1 MAWTG
6 QDVELNQHSPRN
18 YMYDNF
24 CFIQTELSED
34 TCHHLIADLAKF
46 ILSDENKGKALN
58 FFIDSPGG
66 VATTMNQISGLIML
80 AKLRD
85 IKIITW
91 VFGFAASSASL
102 LAVQG
107 NERYMTKNAYHFV
120 HFGMIPNFLTKSTE
134 IEKSYKQNK
143 DWHNRVKEIYLK
155 NCKGLTEE
163 RLETLME
170 DEFGT
175 ITGEECLKL
184 GFCDHVIDTDLE
196 NMIADKTL
204 VENQVEEF
212 EQWKNNQEK
221 EKRKAK
227 KSSST
232 KKDNK
237 KKVTTNKKK

>member
-1 MAWTG
+1 MAWSG
-6 QDVELNQHSPRN
+6 QDAELTQHSPRN
-18 YMYDNF
+18 YLYDNF

-46 ILSDENKGKALN
+46 ILTDENKGKTLN

-66 VATTMNQISGLIML
+66 VATTMNQISGLITL
-80 AKLRD
+80 AKLRE
-85 IKIITW
+85 IKIVTW

-107 NERYMTKNAYHFV
+107 DERYMTRNATHFV
-120 HFGMIPNFLTKSTE
+120 HFGFLPNFLTKSTE
-134 IEKSYKQNK
+134 IEKSYQQNK
-143 DWHNRVKEIYLK
+143 DWHNRMKEIYLK

-163 RLETLME
+163 KLATLME

-184 GFCDHVIDTDLE
+184 GFCDRIIDDDLDE
-196 NMIADKTL
+196 MIANKNL

-212 EQWKNNQEK
+212 EQWRNAQDKK
-221 EKRKAK
+221 SKKSK
-227 KSSST
+227 KSSSNKKDT
-232 KKDNK
+232 KKKTINK
-237 KKVTTNKKK
+237 KK

>member
-1 MAWTG
+1 MAWSG
-6 QDVELNQHSPRN
+6 QDAELTQHSPRN

-46 ILSDENKGKALN
+46 VLTDENKGKTLN

-80 AKLRD
+80 AKIRE

-91 VFGFAASSASL
+91 IFGFAGSSASL

-107 NERYMTKNAYHFV
+107 DERYMTRNAYHFV
-120 HFGMIPNFLTKSTE
+120 HFGFLPNFLTKSTE
-134 IEKSYKQNK
+134 IEKSYQQNK
-143 DWHNRVKEIYLK
+143 DWHNRIKEIYLK
-155 NCKGLTEE
+155 NCKGLSEE
-163 RLETLME
+163 KLATLME

-184 GFCDHVIDTDLE
+184 GFCDRIIDDDLDE
-196 NMIADKTL
+196 MIANKNL

-212 EQWKNNQEK
+212 EQWRNAQDKK
-221 EKRKAK
+221 SKKSK
-227 KSSST
+227 KSSS
-232 KKDNK
+232 NK
-237 KKVTTNKKK
+237 KVVKKKITNKKK